1 MNCVKNG
8 YSDNSADDFEN
19 ILRRICPN
27 DKVAEKFQ
35 MGQKK
40 LMYVANCGLFPYF
53 KQSSKDLI
61 LKSPLIVALFDD
73 SLNKTSQKSE
83 MDLQVRYWDDSEK
96 KVVVRLFLGH
106 TCSNDLVKTFND
118 GFNELDLTK
127 LVQISMD
134 GPNSNLKFLSEMKK
148 LRTEDELASLIDIGS
163 CNLHVIH
170 GAFKTGSE
178 STGWNLHK
186 ILKGAF
192 MLLHDTPARRDDYFN
207 LTGSSEYPLQFC
219 GTRWVEDKMV
229 AEKLIKLW
237 PNMIKVFNFWNGLC
251 KSKRHCSKS
260 YENTRKGI
268 EEPLTIAKFHF
279 FFICCWVVAT
289 ISQSLSGRWTN
300 GSFPLQQH
308 QIYICFIA

>member
-1 MNCVKNG
+1 MSTVT
-8 YSDNSADDFEN
+8 DNVN
-19 ILRRICPN
+19 VLRRIYPN

-35 MGQKK
+35 MGRKK
-40 LMYVANCGLFPYF
+40 LMYVVKYGLFPYF
-53 KQSSKDLI
+53 KQSVKDLI
-61 LKSPLIVALFDD
+61 LKSPFIVALFDE

-83 MDLQVRYWDDSEK
+83 MDLHVRYWDVNEK
-96 KVVVRLFLGH
+96 NVVVRYWNSKFLGH
-106 TCSNDLVKTFND
+106 TRSNDLVKAFND

-148 LRTEDELASLIDIGS
+148 LTIEDELASLIDIGS

-178 STGWNLHK
+178 SSGWNLHK

-192 MLLHDTPARRDDYFN
+192 TLLHDTPARRDDYFN
-207 LTGSSEYPLQFC
+207 LTGSSEYPLQLC
-219 GTRWVEDKMV
+219 GTRYVEEKMV

-237 PNMIKVFNFWNGLC
+237 LNIIKVFDFWNGLC
-251 KSKRHCSKS
+251 KSKRTCSKS

-268 EEPLTIAKFHF
+268 EEPLTVAKLHF
-279 FFICCWVVAT
+279 F
-289 ISQSLSGRWTN
+289 
-300 GSFPLQQH
+300 SFVDGLL
-308 QIYICFIA
+308 